1 MDYPNVGKSSTI
13 NSLLGEKEVSVSAT
27 QGKTKHFQ
35 TIHLSPDIVLWDCP
49 GLVFPQFAV
58 QKAELICDGVLPVD
72 QLRESHGPAAL
83 VTQRIGRDVLEATY
97 GLTIHRRGEETGFET
112 DDVTEDLLT
121 AYASMF
127 PAYNHQ
133 VLIHSRFF

>member
-1 MDYPNVGKSSTI
+1 M
-13 NSLLGEKEVSVSAT
+13 
-27 QGKTKHFQ
+27 
-35 TIHLSPDIVLWDCP
+35 
-49 GLVFPQFAV
+49 
-58 QKAELICDGVLPVD
+58 
-72 QLRESHGPAAL
+72 
-83 VTQRIGRDVLEATY
+83 LEATY

-133 VLIHSRFF
+133 ILIHSRFF